1 MLVLPGVAGSPFC
14 TGLALA
20 GDKAPARGGQGLLWV
35 SAGSGPAAELG
46 TRTL

>member
-1 MLVLPGVAGSPFC
+1 MLVPPSAAGSPFC

-20 GDKAPARGGQGLLWV
+20 EDKAPARGGQGLPWV

-46 TRTL
+46 TQML